1 MIRAPGRFTVRSTPL
16 KLTGILLTVFLL
28 ASTISFSTAY
38 LVIRAN
44 YDAVVKDNLA
54 QTIDSYAAIV
64 DPDDLV
70 ERLTQDAASERPE
83 VQILQF
89 IPDDGPRIANVG
101 SLPPVAGLTLLMEA
115 QIEGLGKPLA
125 DSYLATSARLPSGM
139 LTVALSHEHVVE
151 MGEIFLMALLIG
163 LLPTIVLSSLSGF
176 LFARRAKQRIDTIQ
190 RVLLDLTGGQLSARV
205 PDADADLEDLS
216 RISLAVN
223 RMAATQE
230 ALIASMRQV
239 TTDIA
244 HDLRTPIQ
252 HVALILEEITLKT
265 ALSDGQEALLARAR
279 AETGAIVST
288 FQSLLQL
295 AQLEGGAVRD
305 RFAPIDLEAVARDVV
320 EFMEAAGEET
330 AHIIGI
336 VVEGPGPFIV
346 RGARDLLTQ
355 LLANL
360 IGNSM
365 IHVPGGG
372 RITVTLSRQA
382 GSVQLCVADDG
393 PGIPEAERASVLRR
407 HYRLEQSRTTKGN
420 GLGLSIV
427 AAICDA
433 HGAGLVLEDNA
444 PGLLVLMLFPA
455 GDPPDAPDGTSVRS

>member
-1 MIRAPGRFTVRSTPL
+1 MSPARGRFAIRSTPL

-44 YDAVVKDNLA
+44 YEKTLRDTLA
-54 QTIDSYAAIV
+54 QAVDSYRAMT
-64 DPDDLV
+64 DDTDLR
-70 ERLTQDAASERPE
+70 ERLAQDVTTSRSES
-83 VQILQF
+83 QLLQYV
-89 IPDDGPRIANVG
+89 PDDGARIANVASMPEVPAFTVLREDRIDG
-101 SLPPVAGLTLLMEA
+101 SDGALS
-115 QIEGLGKPLA
+115 
-125 DSYLATSARLPSGM
+125 DSYLATSVRLPSGT
-139 LTVALSHEHVVE
+139 LTIADSREHVVE
-151 MGEIFLMALLIG
+151 MGEIFVLALLMG
-163 LLPTIVLSSLSGF
+163 LLPTTVLSALAGW
-176 LFARRAKQRIDTIQ
+176 LFAARARRRIGTIQ
-190 RVLLDLTGGQLSARV
+190 RTLVDLTGGQLSARV

-265 ALSDGQEALLARAR
+265 ALSDGQEALLTRAR
-279 AETGAIVST
+279 TETAGIVST

-295 AQLEGGAVRD
+295 AQLESGAVRD

-320 EFMEAAGEET
+320 EFMEAGGEET
-330 AHIIGI
+330 AHLVGI
-336 VVEGPGPFIV
+336 AVEGPGPFTV
-346 RGARDLLTQ
+346 RGARDLLAQ

-360 IGNSM
+360 IGNGLM
-365 IHVPGGG
+365 HVPAGG
-372 RITVTLSRQA
+372 RITVRLSRQA

-393 PGIPEAERASVLRR
+393 PGIPEAERKAVLRR

-427 AAICDA
+427 AAICDL
-433 HGAGLVLEDNA
+433 HGADLTLEDNA
-444 PGLLVLMLFPA
+444 PGLRVRMLFP
-455 GDPPDAPDGTSVRS
+455 PDASDGDSGTS